1 MSNPYVQQNI
11 TLRHPN
17 LGHRDSIQANET
29 DDEAVQKALGNG
41 QVLVM
46 VDNKWTV
53 DDKEGHKAKE
63 DLAKEKTALDEEAE
77 QLEKLGES
85 IWLTD

>member
-1 MSNPYVQQNI
+1 MSNPYVQQN
-11 TLRHPN
+11 PD
-17 LGHRDSIQANET
+17 LGHRDSARANEA

-46 VDNKWTV
+46 VDNKRTV
-53 DDKEGHKAKE
+53 DGKERHKAKE

>member
-1 MSNPYVQQNI
+1 MSNPYVQQNA
-11 TLRHPN
+11 N
-17 LGHRDSIQANET
+17 LGHRDGIQANET

-53 DDKEGHKAKE
+53 DNKEDQKAKE

-77 QLEKLGES
+77 QLAQLGES